1 MDFSAASQRDEE
13 VDDDAESAAAADQEP
28 SPHLQ
33 VEEDAGDEV
42 IENNAAIDGGA
53 PNEQPTRRTSDIPA
67 EHTQAGL
74 FLPAQQADQLQK
86 AMEHAKSFFLPRKEQ
101 KLLDE

>member
-42 IENNAAIDGGA
+42 IENNAAIHGGP